1 MPFGNC
7 SFEIEFVP
15 VETYDEATVLPVT
28 NYSFSRCTSPRV
40 SKGGSR
46 ISELINLFAACSNNV
61 APLLTATTFLSRSQ
75 AYAVPERPGLAVSKS
90 RR

>member
-28 NYSFSRCTSPRV
+28 NYSFSRCLSPRV
-40 SKGGSR
+40 SNGGSR
-46 ISELINLFAACSNNV
+46 ISELINLFDACSNNV
-61 APLLTATTFLSRSQ
+61 EPLLIATTFLFRSQ
-75 AYAVPERPGLAVSKS
+75 AYAVPVRPVQGVS
-90 RR
+90 RLRQ